1 MNLLAYDGES
11 VILRWLSNNSVGETC
26 VYGWLDAAPR
36 GVLRMRAAVSDDG
49 QIYALQPCHGW
60 LWVGRF
66 VEGDRIE
73 TDYPRG
79 GPAYLLRRLDRR
91 EVEGELRAEL
101 EAIDFFACRD
111 VYEVEGAPI
120 PPAPGSE

>member
-1 MNLLAYDGES
+1 MPTRGGGRDEC
-11 VILRWLSNNSVGETC
+11 LSGSPDT
-26 VYGWLDAAPR
+26 APP
-36 GVLRMRAAVSDDG
+36 GVLPMRAEVAADG
-49 QIYALQPCHGW
+49 QIYALQPCFGW
-60 LWVGRF
+60 VGVGRF

-73 TDYPRG
+73 TDYPGG

-111 VYEVEGAPI
+111 VYEVEGVPI